1 MTVNSYKFL
10 ENENAKVVHI
20 KTAPLSRY
28 PTTIRTVAIAS
39 HEAIFNLNSFV
50 CRMICRMI
58 VCAKDMKK
66 VDNLKFTNKT
76 VENMLHLVGGP
87 FIISG
92 QFPYLFYD

>member
-28 PTTIRTVAIAS
+28 PTTIMTVAIAS
-39 HEAIFNLNSFV
+39 HESIFNLNSFV
-50 CRMICRMI
+50 CHMICRMI
-58 VCAKDMKK
+58 VCAEDMKK
-66 VDNLKFTNKT
+66 VDSLKFTNKT

-87 FIISG
+87 FIVSG
-92 QFPYLFYD
+92 QLPYLSDD